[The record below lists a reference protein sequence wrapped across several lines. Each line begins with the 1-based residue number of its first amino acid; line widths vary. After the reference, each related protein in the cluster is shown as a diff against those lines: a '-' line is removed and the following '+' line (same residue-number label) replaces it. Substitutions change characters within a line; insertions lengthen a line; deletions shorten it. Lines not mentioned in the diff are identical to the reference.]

1 MPLRQRHATFRG
13 LRLAALAL
21 FGCIFTAAAV
31 ATEPT
36 TPAPASTDPL
46 EARGADEIRIREVFS
61 SHLPGTMA
69 KDAFRAS
76 LHPHFGD
83 LDSKD
88 HFRVSTG
95 FRYGATSNLEL
106 SAEVNFYTSHGLG
119 DISFWDE
126 KGILSVEFGAKLN
139 LGRKILKSWDSA
151 IGFDAIIPLD
161 DPPMELTDGLKHF
174 DPYVTFSKRLQSRPN
189 VRLFWG
195 VGLDLVQKTSFPG
208 VLGDNQLDD
217 DSVHASAGF
226 VFDRN
231 YLHYTFE
238 TLVAT
243 TRGIG
248 ETDEDLLVLRPGIIW
263 EVPSFRDRTRRS
275 NWMVGFGGK
284 VSIGPDGTDYG
295 GSMKLRYNLDLKD
308 LFRRGG
314 KGE

>member
-1 MPLRQRHATFRG
+1 MSRRIVT
-13 LRLAALAL
+13 LAL
-21 FGCIFTAAAV
+21 LGCMFTAVAA
-31 ATEPT
+31 AAAPAP
-36 TPAPASTDPL
+36 PAPASTDL
-46 EARGADEIRIREVFS
+46 LDGRGADEIRIREVFS

-83 LDSKD
+83 LENKD

-106 SAEVNFYTSHGLG
+106 SAEVDFYTSHGFG
-119 DISFWDE
+119 DISFWEE
-126 KGILSVEFGAKLN
+126 KGILSVQFGAKLN
-139 LGRKILKSWDSA
+139 LGRKLLKSWDSA

-189 VRLFWG
+189 VRVFWG
-195 VGLDLVQKTSFPG
+195 VGVDLVKKAAFPG

-217 DSVHASAGF
+217 DSVHASVGF

-248 ETDEDLLVLRPGIIW
+248 DTDDDLLVLRPGIIW
-263 EVPSFRDRTRRS
+263 EVPSFRDRTKRS
-275 NWMVGFGGK
+275 NWMIGFGGK

-308 LFRRGG
+308 LFTRKKRV
-314 KGE
+314 E